1 MFQVALGEP
10 QPDRAELYQD
20 VDMFISQRIKSARFL
35 NDREW
40 IPIIMEAHS
49 HYGAG
54 KAEVVA
60 MFAVSYRG
68 YWSHGSSI
76 VIAINMVGVLL
87 LKPEDK
93 VILFEF
99 PFEDIESIL
108 LDPSENF
115 VTITLQKSDIEK
127 QRVFVLETSEKN

>member
-60 MFAVSYRG
+60 KVWYLRCVMQYPLYGSTMFAVSYRG

-93 VILFEF
+93 VSLRRHRIN
-99 PFEDIESIL
+99 SA
-108 LDPSENF
+108 
-115 VTITLQKSDIEK
+115 
-127 QRVFVLETSEKN
+127 